1 MQSHCVANIRVDVGT
16 MSPAHYTL
24 MTVSTVESNLSE
36 HLKTIHTAIAARY
49 PAIDRVALATYD
61 GTSDM
66 LKTFVSSNR
75 DGVVLDRYEAKL
87 ANVPALR
94 SIAQNR
100 QIRVVD
106 DIAQEF
112 TNSNRHTEWLR
123 SRGYRSSLTAPIYL
137 DSALAGF
144 LFFDSKQ
151 ACSFDPDMTEFLQLF
166 SNLISQLY
174 LLQLQVV
181 HGIVG
186 SVHIASGLARI
197 RDLETGAHLDRMA
210 AYSRLIALK
219 LGHSHQLSDEFIE
232 YIFLFAPLHDVGKVG
247 VPDNVL
253 LKPGRLDADEWVLMR
268 RHVEIGESIVMQ
280 MGRDLGLG
288 DSMAFKI
295 MRNIVAYHH
304 ERGDGS
310 GYPRGLLMA
319 DIPLEAR
326 IVAVADVYDALSNKR
341 PYKKAWTEEAIVAEM
356 QKEAMCGRLD
366 ADCVDA
372 LLSFE
377 AERHAIMQR
386 CSDA

>member
-1 MQSHCVANIRVDVGT
+1 

-24 MTVSTVESNLSE
+24 MAVSRVESNLSE

-49 PAIDRVALATYD
+49 PVIDRVALATYD
-61 GTSDM
+61 GVSDI
-66 LKTFVSSNR
+66 LKTFVSSNK
-75 DGVVLDRYEAKL
+75 DGVVLDHYEAKL

-100 QIRVVD
+100 QTRVVE

-112 TNSNRHTEWLR
+112 TSSNRHTEWLK
-123 SRGYRSSLTAPIYL
+123 SRAYRSSLTVPIYR
-137 DSALAGF
+137 DSTLAGF

-151 ACSFDPDMTEFLQLF
+151 ACSFEPDMTEFLQLF

-219 LGHSHQLSDEFIE
+219 LAQSQPLSDEFIE

-247 VPDNVL
+247 VPDSVL
-253 LKPGRLDADEWVLMR
+253 LKPGRLDAEEWVLMR
-268 RHVEIGESIVMQ
+268 RHVEIGESIVVQ
-280 MGRDLGLG
+280 MGMDLGLG
-288 DSMAFKI
+288 ESMAFKI

-386 CSDA
+386 CGDA